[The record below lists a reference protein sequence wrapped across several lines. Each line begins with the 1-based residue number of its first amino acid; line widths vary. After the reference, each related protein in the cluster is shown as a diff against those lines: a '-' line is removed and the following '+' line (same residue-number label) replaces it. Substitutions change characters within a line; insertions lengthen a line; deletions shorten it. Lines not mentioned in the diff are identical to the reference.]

1 MARFGVAAFQN
12 MIDIAVPA
20 EVCASPNW
28 GVGIH
33 GVRCPRRWL
42 GGSHVWARTTAS
54 PQAPEAIITASS
66 RAACM
71 RTRFMPT
78 LHKKG
83 DGGRL
88 AALLQRRREPRQ
100 IVEGLEAVWPP
111 QPLIKLHLLA
121 FGAV

>member
-66 RAACM
+66 RAACG
-71 RTRFMPT
+71 RGLCRPSTRRVMEAALPRYCSDDVSRAR
-78 LHKKG
+78 LSKAWRRC
-83 DGGRL
+83 GRL
-88 AALLQRRREPRQ
+88 S
-100 IVEGLEAVWPP
+100 
-111 QPLIKLHLLA
+111 H
-121 FGAV
+121 